1 MNRFFLSEDQV
12 AFNVIGH
19 QSATANVAILSSAL
33 DKLALADKANLQGG
47 LALIIKKTSEASK
60 ITALTVTHCD
70 TVDGTFTAVEMA
82 DSNVTPIKE
91 KLADVDQEKLFMLFG
106 IREDLLKQ
114 YFKVSITL
122 DTSEAVEV
130 IGLVSKAYGE

>member
-19 QSATANVAILSSAL
+19 QSATANTPIVSEAL
-33 DKLALADKANLQGG
+33 DKLSLADKANSQGG
-47 LALIIKKTSEASK
+47 LALLIKKTSTASK

-70 TVDGTFTAVEMA
+70 TVDGNFVAVDME
-82 DSNVTPIKE
+82 DNNVSPLKE
-91 KLADVDQEKLFMLFG
+91 KLANVDQEKLFMLFG
-106 IREDLLKQ
+106 IKEDVLKQ
-114 YFKVSITL
+114 YFKISITV
-122 DTSEAVEV
+122 DTSEAIEV